1 MHALES
7 WRETSPFLC
16 GEVKELSFVCIR
28 TNRII
33 CCISHGSHHAN
44 LPLSLLLPDHT
55 LTVHNVATALA
66 TVKDWRHLFI
76 LFGILGLRRD
86 KIEGQHSTPDQ
97 LREAAI
103 SWWLSMSPYAS
114 WQWLAGRLYNWGKKN
129 ALEAV
134 IKYFQ
139 VPAGMR
145 SV

>member
-16 GEVKELSFVCIR
+16 GEVKKLSFVCIR

-44 LPLSLLLPDHT
+44 LPLSLLLPDRT

-103 SWWLSMSPYAS
+103 SWWLSMSS
-114 WQWLAGRLYNWGKKN
+114 WQWLAGKLYNWGKRN

-134 IKYFQ
+134 IKYLYFQ

-145 SV
+145 SM